1 MLDGIRI
8 ALPQACVLC
17 AASCRRDLLCTSCAS
32 ALPALGPACPRC
44 ALPGAAATPCGACAR
59 RPPPFAHACAAWRYA
74 FPVDRL
80 LQGLKYAGHLA
91 LAEPL
96 ADGLARTVRAQGDAL
111 PDRVVPVPL
120 SPARQ
125 RERGFNQSA
134 LIAARVAQQLGVPL
148 ARALARGRDD
158 GPQAALP
165 LALRAANVRGAFV
178 ATAPLDGLRIA
189 VIDDVMTTGATLA
202 AAARAI
208 RDAGAREVQVWVV
221 ARTPRL

>member
-1 MLDGIRI
+1 MRI

-17 AASCRRDLLCTSCAS
+17 AAPCGRRLLCASCAS

-44 ALPGAAATPCGACAR
+44 ALPAAGAEPCRACVR
-59 RPPPFAHACAAWRYA
+59 RPPPFAQACAAWRYA

-80 LQGLKYAGHLA
+80 LQGLKYGGQLA

-96 ADGLARTVRAQGDAL
+96 ADGLARAVRAQGGGL
-111 PDRVVPVPL
+111 PDRLVPLPL

-125 RERGFNQSA
+125 RARGFNQAA
-134 LIAARVAQQLGVPL
+134 LVASRVSQQLGVPL
-148 ARALARGRDD
+148 ARALGRVRDD

-165 LALRAANVRGAFV
+165 LARRAANVRGAFV
-178 ATAPLDGLRIA
+178 ATGSLHGLRVA
-189 VIDDVMTTGATLA
+189 LVDDVMTTGATLG
-202 AAARAI
+202 AAARAA
-208 RDAGAREVQVWVV
+208 RDAGAREVHAWVV